1 MLIPVVVGLV
11 LYGPLLLI
19 LAVVLALTL
28 VSLTEYNRLS
38 SAIYRGHAGGLLVHA
53 AGLLV
58 PLAAY
63 CTGRVPSPLYLTIVL
78 LVFLFAAARTGPGP
92 DAGLRYALAEAAV
105 KTTAIVYISLPLSL
119 FVLLASAPSGRLWIL
134 FFLTIIWCN
143 DSFAYLTGKTMGRRK
158 LCPSISPGKTIEGAL
173 GGIASGIIAALVFN
187 AITHLGSYGAVVM
200 AAVLVGVLGIAGD
213 LFESVIKRGAG
224 VKDSGTIVPG
234 HGGLLDRIDSM
245 LFSLPAIYLL
255 VIGAQI

>member
-1 MLIPVVVGLV
+1 LLIPVVVALV

-28 VSLTEYNRLS
+28 VALVEYNRLS
-38 SAIYRGHAGGLLVHA
+38 AAIYRGHGGGLPVFVI
-53 AGLLV
+53 GLLV

-63 CTGRVPSPLYLTIVL
+63 CTGRVPSPLYISFAL
-78 LVFLFAAARTGPGP
+78 LVFLFAAARSEPKM
-92 DAGLRYALAEAAV
+92 RNALAEAAV
-105 KTTAIVYISLPLSL
+105 KTTAIVYIGVPLSL
-119 FVLLASAPSGRLWIL
+119 YVLLAAAPSGRLWIL

-173 GGIASGIIAALVFN
+173 GGIVSGIIAALVFN
-187 AITHLGSYGAVVM
+187 ALSHLGSYGTAVM

-213 LFESVIKRGAG
+213 LFESVMKRGAG

-255 VIGAQI
+255 VIGPQI